1 MLGVLQLLWKGG
13 LIIFAQKFSNHKLVP
28 SAKGGETVKICD
40 KLRRLR
46 LQRGLTQEELA
57 DRCELSKSFISLL
70 ERDLTSPSLDTLS
83 DLLETLGSD
92 LPTFFREKDEKLVF
106 GGEDIFVKEDP
117 DGLRGMIRWLI
128 PSAQKNQMEPIL
140 VEMAPG
146 GETQEDDPHEGEEF
160 GYVLAGT
167 IRIVLG
173 DRSEPVWPEALR
185 TPQEIAARGLA
196 CRNPKCIGKV
206 EQELAPAFVLAGGR
220 YRCLYCESDAQAAL
234 SGGDAPVRKGKA

>member
-1 MLGVLQLLWKGG
+1 MQIG
-13 LIIFAQKFSNHKLVP
+13 
-28 SAKGGETVKICD
+28 D

-92 LPTFFREKDEKLVF
+92 LPAFFSKDDEKLVF
-106 GGEDIFVKEDP
+106 GEEDIFVKEDP
-117 DGLRGMIRWLI
+117 EGLKGVIRWLI

-146 GETQEDDPHEGEEF
+146 GETDGHGPHEGEEF

-173 DRSEPVWPEALR
+173 DRTERVRRDESFYFRPTAPHKLVNAGKSACKVLWVA
-185 TPQEIAARGLA
+185 TP
-196 CRNPKCIGKV
+196 PS
-206 EQELAPAFVLAGGR
+206 F
-220 YRCLYCESDAQAAL
+220 
-234 SGGDAPVRKGKA
+234 

>member
-1 MLGVLQLLWKGG
+1 M
-13 LIIFAQKFSNHKLVP
+13 
-28 SAKGGETVKICD
+28 KIGD

-83 DLLETLGSD
+83 DLLETLGTD

-106 GGEDIFVKEDP
+106 TSEDIFVKEDP
-117 DGLRGMIRWLI
+117 EGLRGQIKWLI

-146 GETQEDDPHEGEEF
+146 GETDEDDPHEGEEF
-160 GYVLAGT
+160 GYVLSGA
-167 IRIVLG
+167 IRVVLG
-173 DRSEPVWPEALR
+173 DRAER
-185 TPQEIAARGLA
+185 
-196 CRNPKCIGKV
+196 
-206 EQELAPAFVLAGGR
+206 
-220 YRCLYCESDAQAAL
+220 
-234 SGGDAPVRKGKA
+234 VRKDESFYFRPTAPHKLVNAGKSTCRVLWVSTPPGF

>member
-1 MLGVLQLLWKGG
+1 MNIG
-13 LIIFAQKFSNHKLVP
+13 N
-28 SAKGGETVKICD
+28 

-46 LQRGLTQEELA
+46 LQRGLTQAELA

-83 DLLETLGSD
+83 DLLETLGCD
-92 LPTFFREKDEKLVF
+92 LPTFFREQDEKLVF
-106 GGEDIFVKEDP
+106 GDEDIFVKEDP
-117 DGLRGMIRWLI
+117 EGLKGLIKWLI

-140 VEMAPG
+140 VEMGPG

-173 DRSEPVWPEALR
+173 DRAERVRRDESFCFRPTAPHKLVNAGK
-185 TPQEIAARGLA
+185 TP
-196 CRNPKCIGKV
+196 CR
-206 EQELAPAFVLAGGR
+206 VLWI
-220 YRCLYCESDAQAAL
+220 STPP
-234 SGGDAPVRKGKA
+234 SF

>member
-1 MLGVLQLLWKGG
+1 M
-13 LIIFAQKFSNHKLVP
+13 
-28 SAKGGETVKICD
+28 KIGN
-40 KLRRLR
+40 KIRRLR

-92 LPTFFREKDEKLVF
+92 LPTFFRKQDEKLVF
-106 GGEDIFVKEDP
+106 GAEDIFVKEDP
-117 DGLRGMIRWLI
+117 EGLKGMIRWLI

-146 GETQEDDPHEGEEF
+146 GETAEDDPHEGEEF

-173 DRSEPVWPEALR
+173 DRTERVR
-185 TPQEIAARGLA
+185 
-196 CRNPKCIGKV
+196 KD
-206 EQELAPAFVLAGGR
+206 
-220 YRCLYCESDAQAAL
+220 ESFYFRP
-234 SGGDAPVRKGKA
+234 DAPHRLVNAGKGVCRVLWVSSPPSF